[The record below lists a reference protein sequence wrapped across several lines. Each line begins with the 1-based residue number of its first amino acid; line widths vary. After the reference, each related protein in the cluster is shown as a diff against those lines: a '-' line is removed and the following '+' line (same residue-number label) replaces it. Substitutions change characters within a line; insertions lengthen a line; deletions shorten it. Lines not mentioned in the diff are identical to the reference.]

1 MSSADRELEEERL
14 PTLHN
19 LPSTLHH
26 SHRHPL
32 LTTAISSLTVFT
44 QYSCDEDAEEQ

>member
-1 MSSADRELEEERL
+1 MSSADRKLEEERL
-14 PTLHN
+14 PMLHN

-32 LTTAISSLTVFT
+32 LTTTISSLTFFT
-44 QYSCDEDAEEQ
+44 QYSCDVEAEEQ